1 MYPSGHLNCS
11 ILGINYV
18 KLEEMNIKSD
28 AETNIRTQKYK
39 RKHLYKK
46 YLRES
51 NIKNEKTSK

>member
-1 MYPSGHLNCS
+1 M
-11 ILGINYV
+11 

-28 AETNIRTQKYK
+28 AETNIKENINIKYK